1 MRDGGSGPAARHRA
15 RPPEERSLS
24 GPSPG
29 PRFLGSFPRADV
41 TLPAPLPEVAFLGRS
56 NVGKSSLLNALVGQ
70 RIAKVSGTPG
80 KTRALNVFEVT
91 LRGPRPSLL
100 YLLDL
105 PGYGYARASRADR
118 TAFRGLLVHVVDRPR
133 LAGVVWLLDL
143 RRDPSPDDLTMQDV
157 FAAAG
162 TRVLAALTKSD
173 KLPRG
178 QQVARAA
185 ALRET
190 LGVAAD
196 QLIATSARTGDGLRE
211 LRDSVTALVRLD
223 GV

>member
-1 MRDGGSGPAARHRA
+1 M
-15 RPPEERSLS
+15 
-24 GPSPG
+24 
-29 PRFLGSFPRADV
+29 
-41 TLPAPLPEVAFLGRS
+41 
-56 NVGKSSLLNALVGQ
+56 
-70 RIAKVSGTPG
+70 
-80 KTRALNVFEVT
+80 
-91 LRGPRPSLL
+91 
-100 YLLDL
+100 
-105 PGYGYARASRADR
+105 
-118 TAFRGLLVHVVDRPR
+118 VDRPR

-223 GV
+223 GA